1 MYLRSSKWSMTRKR
15 KPVHWFRIIL
25 LAILVAVAFYVQRV
39 VLPTIPPPFVP
50 TPTVT
55 RNPVSYLADAEKA
68 FASGKLQAT
77 IDAYNDARKANP
89 NEASVYIS
97 LARVQIY
104 AGKYDDALANAG
116 NAILLDANNS
126 MAHAVRGWAQF
137 QKGDNASAEASIQ
150 RALELDPNNGMAHAY
165 YAVLLGTQYVNG
177 TGAQDGLQVAIEE
190 SKAAIALAPNTI
202 EAHRARGYI
211 LEITANRE
219 QAVDEYKNAIA
230 LNANIPDLHI
240 DLGRT
245 YRALGLTDMAIQEY
259 TLANT
264 LNPADP
270 RPSLY
275 ASRALSAVGSY
286 AQATQW
292 AEQAVK
298 DAPTDPYLR
307 GNWGVMLYHS
317 NDWAAAIIQLSLAVN
332 GGTAEDGQT
341 IEPLSLTGDDILT
354 TEFFFTYA
362 LVLARTN
369 RCDQALPVAQLILS
383 AVPSDETAVYNAQE
397 TIRLCE
403 LSMLTPSPVPTAT
416 GTPGATPTPKP

>member
-1 MYLRSSKWSMTRKR
+1 
-15 KPVHWFRIIL
+15 
-25 LAILVAVAFYVQRV
+25 
-39 VLPTIPPPFVP
+39 
-50 TPTVT
+50 
-55 RNPVSYLADAEKA
+55 
-68 FASGKLQAT
+68 
-77 IDAYNDARKANP
+77 
-89 NEASVYIS
+89 
-97 LARVQIY
+97 
-104 AGKYDDALANAG
+104 
-116 NAILLDANNS
+116 
-126 MAHAVRGWAQF
+126 
-137 QKGDNASAEASIQ
+137 
-150 RALELDPNNGMAHAY
+150 
-165 YAVLLGTQYVNG
+165 
-177 TGAQDGLQVAIEE
+177 
-190 SKAAIALAPNTI
+190 
-202 EAHRARGYI
+202 
-211 LEITANRE
+211 
-219 QAVDEYKNAIA
+219 
-230 LNANIPDLHI
+230 
-240 DLGRT
+240 
-245 YRALGLTDMAIQEY
+245 
-259 TLANT
+259 
-264 LNPADP
+264 
-270 RPSLY
+270 
-275 ASRALSAVGSY
+275 VGSY

-403 LSMLTPSPVPTAT
+403 LSMLTPSPVPTAA